1 MTNSVHVCFSYGPN
15 PHQDNGSPPDVCTSR
30 RNNLGPQQ
38 LVNHCPHGDEGEF
51 CWLREF
57 IFTTG
62 TDSMKD
68 FSNASFP
75 PETISIMIDAM
86 DAAVATLPDP
96 VSSAHV
102 NAIAE
107 TILRSAKEG
116 ERDPATLDR
125 MALLELQITPRH

>member
-1 MTNSVHVCFSYGPN
+1 
-15 PHQDNGSPPDVCTSR
+15 
-30 RNNLGPQQ
+30 
-38 LVNHCPHGDEGEF
+38 
-51 CWLREF
+51 
-57 IFTTG
+57 
-62 TDSMKD
+62 MKD

-116 ERDPATLDR
+116 ERSTLLAD
-125 MALLELQITPRH
+125 LPTC